1 MNALCVSVIKNK
13 LIEYDKFLCKSCK
26 TRWNYLY
33 YMLYSVDGLTTNQ
46 LEEVLQLEN
55 MSKLST
61 KERSI
66 ISELLDIL
74 KPFNI

>member
-1 MNALCVSVIKNK
+1 
-13 LIEYDKFLCKSCK
+13 
-26 TRWNYLY
+26 
-33 YMLYSVDGLTTNQ
+33 MLYSVDGLTTNQ